1 MDTKN
6 KSSKTL
12 LIVLLIIGIIF
23 ILILSFAGWLFG
35 VKNNIVKK
43 EETVTSSWAQVQNQ
57 YQRRY
62 DLIPN
67 LVETVKGYAEQEKET
82 FTQVTEARSKASSF
96 QITEEVL
103 NNPESFKKFEAI
115 QGELSSALSRLMAVS
130 ENYPQLKS
138 NENFLQLQSQLE
150 GTENRIS
157 VERNRYNES
166 IKEYNIFIKL
176 FPQSLIASMFGYSS
190 KPYFEASIESQTAP
204 KVEF

>member
-1 MDTKN
+1 MDTSNN
-6 KSSKTL
+6 KSKTL
-12 LIVLLIIGIIF
+12 IIILSIIGALFVLMICF
-23 ILILSFAGWLFG
+23 FGWLFG
-35 VKNNIVKK
+35 IKNSIVTK
-43 EETVTSSWAQVQNQ
+43 EETISSSWAQVQNQ

-67 LVETVKGYAEQEKET
+67 LVETVKGYANQEKET

-138 NENFLQLQSQLE
+138 NENFLELQSQLE

-166 IKEYNIFIKL
+166 IKQYNTFIKL
-176 FPQSLIASMFGYSS
+176 FPQSFVASMFGFDA

-204 KVEF
+204 KVQF

>member
-1 MDTKN
+1 METSN
-6 KSSKTL
+6 KKSKA
-12 LIVLLIIGIIF
+12 LII
-23 ILILSFAGWLFG
+23 ILSIIGVLFVLMICFFGWLFG
-35 VKNNIVKK
+35 IKNSIATK
-43 EETVTSSWAQVQNQ
+43 EETVSSSWAQVQNQ

-67 LVETVKGYAEQEKET
+67 LVETVKGYANQEKET

-138 NENFLQLQSQLE
+138 NENFLELQSQLE

-157 VERNRYNES
+157 VERNRYNDS
-166 IKEYNIFIKL
+166 IKQYNTFIKL
-176 FPQSLIASMFGYSS
+176 FPQSFVASMFGFDA

-204 KVEF
+204 KVQF

>member
-1 MDTKN
+1 METSKKN
-6 KSSKTL
+6 SKAL
-12 LIVLLIIGIIF
+12 IIVLSIIGVLFVITICF
-23 ILILSFAGWLFG
+23 FGWLFG
-35 VKNNIVKK
+35 VKNSIVSK
-43 EETVTSSWAQVQNQ
+43 EEIVSSSWAQVQNQ

-67 LVETVKGYAEQEKET
+67 LVETVKGYANQEKET
-82 FTQVTEARSKASSF
+82 FTQVTEARGKASSF

-103 NNPESFKKFEAI
+103 NNPESFKKFEAL

-138 NENFLQLQSQLE
+138 NENFLELQSQLE

-166 IKEYNIFIKL
+166 IKQYNTFIKL
-176 FPQSLIASMFGYSS
+176 FPQSFVASMFGFDA

-204 KVEF
+204 KVQF